1 MTKRILA
8 LLLCLGILVS
18 FVGCSNNT
26 VVHDFEV
33 KTADELS
40 EDKIG
45 STGGL
50 KLPIVDKPVT
60 LKVLTRSSE
69 SDLNEAPVIEEL
81 RRRTGIDI
89 DLMVIPLSVFSEK
102 TKIMLA
108 DKNSMPD
115 VGFYDLSE
123 DEINDIGMNQGA
135 FVAIDEYLDILPNAK
150 EIFWDNAKEYNVEG
164 ALNNLKAADGHL
176 YMFPTY
182 NLNRAVNT
190 GFLYRKDIFDKH
202 GLKADWSGPEE
213 FYQVLK
219 KLKQLYPNSYP
230 FSSKMRLLTF
240 SRFAESW
247 GIGTAQGDGYDFSVK
262 FFEDRGKWEYSGI
275 SPEFKDMVNFLKRLY
290 NEKLMDPEIFTVTD
304 NAWTTKFT
312 QPEYS
317 FVTADWIGRMELLCT
332 ATKDTVPGYD
342 LRYAPPPGPTGKVPP
357 YINYG
362 VYNVITNNDKKE
374 FSLKLCDYLLS
385 ESGAELTT
393 LGVRDE
399 MFTDGEDRFASY
411 ELIKQKEG
419 TEVTTTIL
427 EKYGVALP
435 GLTNRRDNR
444 SIYFKFSEREQEAQ
458 DMMLNKEDGFEKHDP
473 KLIFNEEE
481 KAIRTQ
487 YMSQMAKASEEFLT
501 KYLLNESY
509 GEKEWNEYVAKIKSL
524 GHDKVI
530 KAYESAYERYMN
542 K

>member
-1 MTKRILA
+1 MKKLFA
-8 LLLCLGILVS
+8 LLLCLAMIAS
-18 FVGCSNNT
+18 FVGCTGGSGA
-26 VVHDFEV
+26 HEFEV
-33 KTADELS
+33 KSPEELT

-50 KLPIVDKPVT
+50 KLPLVDEPAK

-69 SDLNEAPVIEEL
+69 TDLNNSEVIVEL

-89 DLMVIPLSVFSEK
+89 DLVVLPLSVFAEK

-108 DKNSMPD
+108 DKSSMPD
-115 VGFYDLSE
+115 IGFYDISE
-123 DEINDIGMNQGA
+123 DEINDIGMHQGA
-135 FVAIDEYLDILPNAK
+135 FVAIDEYLDILPNTK

-164 ALNNLKAADGHL
+164 ALSNLTAADGHL

-202 GLKADWSGPEE
+202 GLSADWNGPEE

-219 KLKQLYPNSYP
+219 KLKQLYPDSYP

-247 GIGTAQGDGYDFSVK
+247 GIGTAQGGGYDFSVK

-275 SPEFKDMVNFLKRLY
+275 SPEFKDMVDFLKRLY
-290 NEKLMDPEIFTVTD
+290 NEKLMDPEVFTITD
-304 NAWTTKFT
+304 NAWTAKFV

-317 FVTADWIGRMELLCT
+317 FVTADWIGRMELLCD

-362 VYNVITNNDKKE
+362 VFNIITNNDNKE
-374 FSLKLCDYLLS
+374 LSLKLCDYLLS

-393 LGVRDE
+393 LGVRGVT
-399 MFTDGEDRFASY
+399 FKDGEDGFASY
-411 ELIKQKEG
+411 DHLKKNGEDI
-419 TEVTTTIL
+419 TTTNL
-427 EKYGVALP
+427 ERLGVALP

-458 DMMLNKEDGFEKHDP
+458 DMMLNKEDGFEAHDP
-473 KLIFNEEE
+473 KLIFNEQE
-481 KAIRTQ
+481 KEVRTK
-487 YMSQMAKASEEFLT
+487 YMPQMAKATEEFLT

-509 GEKEWNEYVAKIKSL
+509 GEKEWSEYVKKIKSL
-524 GHDKVI
+524 GLDEVI
-530 KAYESAYERYMN
+530 KAHETAYERFLN

>member
-1 MTKRILA
+1 MKKLFA
-8 LLLCLGILVS
+8 LLLCLAMIAS
-18 FVGCSNNT
+18 FVGCTGGSGA
-26 VVHDFEV
+26 HEFEV
-33 KTADELS
+33 KSPEELT

-50 KLPIVDKPVT
+50 KLPLVDEPVK

-69 SDLNEAPVIEEL
+69 TDLNNSEVIVEL

-89 DLMVIPLSVFSEK
+89 DLIVLPLSVFAEK

-108 DKNSMPD
+108 DKSSMPD
-115 VGFYDLSE
+115 IGFYDISE
-123 DEINDIGMNQGA
+123 DEINDIGMHQGA
-135 FVAIDEYLDILPNAK
+135 FVAIDEYLDILPNTK

-164 ALNNLKAADGHL
+164 ALSNLTAADGHL

-202 GLKADWSGPEE
+202 GLSADWNGPEE

-219 KLKQLYPNSYP
+219 KLKQLYPDSYP

-247 GIGTAQGDGYDFSVK
+247 GIGTAQGGGYDFSVK

-275 SPEFKDMVNFLKRLY
+275 SPEFKDMVDFLKRLY
-290 NEKLMDPEIFTVTD
+290 NEKLMDPEVFTITD
-304 NAWTTKFT
+304 NAWTAKFV

-317 FVTADWIGRMELLCT
+317 FVTADWIGRMGLLCD

-362 VYNVITNNDKKE
+362 VFNIITNNDNKE
-374 FSLKLCDYLLS
+374 LSLKLCDYLLS

-393 LGVRDE
+393 LGVRGVT
-399 MFTDGEDRFASY
+399 FKDGEDGFASY
-411 ELIKQKEG
+411 DHLKKNGEDI
-419 TEVTTTIL
+419 TTTNL
-427 EKYGVALP
+427 ERLGVALP

-458 DMMLNKEDGFEKHDP
+458 DMMLNKEDGFEAHDP
-473 KLIFNEEE
+473 KLIFNEQE
-481 KAIRTQ
+481 KEVRTK
-487 YMSQMAKASEEFLT
+487 YMPQMAKATEEFLT

-509 GEKEWNEYVAKIKSL
+509 GEKEWNEYVKKIKSL
-524 GHDKVI
+524 GLDEVI
-530 KAYESAYERYMN
+530 KAHETAYERFLN